1 MSRVKRKEDVFYRL
15 FREYGE
21 KIVTTAEV
29 YKRIFSDEYPT
40 SRTLINSMK
49 DYENIC
55 DDQAKKIFME
65 LSNSFITPFDREDIS
80 VLTKRMDDIVDYM
93 EAAASRMDLFAVED
107 MRPEAVRLAEITV
120 QAIGEL
126 AKIMDHLSNF
136 KKDPTVMEL
145 ALGVDVIED
154 EGDAVYKNALADLFR
169 GDVPTLEIM
178 KWSRVLDRMELALNA
193 CEHACDIV
201 QGVVMK
207 NA

>member
-21 KIVTTAEV
+21 KLVTVSEV
-29 YKRIFSDEYPT
+29 YLRIFTEFPAS
-40 SRTLINSMK
+40 SALISSMK

-55 DDQAKKIFME
+55 DDQAKKIFIE
-65 LSNSFITPFDREDIS
+65 LGNSFITPFDREDIS
-80 VLTKRMDDIVDYM
+80 VLTKRIDDIVDYM
-93 EAAASRMDLFAVED
+93 EAAASRMDLFAIEE
-107 MRPEAVRLAEITV
+107 MRPEAVRLAQITV
-120 QAIGEL
+120 QAVGEL
-126 AKIMDHLSNF
+126 VKILERLSNF

-154 EGDAVYKNALADLFR
+154 EGDAVYKTALADLFR
-169 GDVPTLEIM
+169 ENVPTLEIM
-178 KWSRVLDRMELALNA
+178 KWSRVFDRMELALDA
-193 CEHACDIV
+193 TEHACDII

>member
-1 MSRVKRKEDVFYRL
+1 MSRVKRREDVFYRL
-15 FREYGE
+15 FREYAA
-21 KIVTTAEV
+21 KISDTAEV
-29 YKRIFSDEYPT
+29 YKKIFSEDYPGT
-40 SRTLINSMK
+40 RTLIRSMK
-49 DYENIC
+49 DYENVC
-55 DDQAKKIFME
+55 DDAAKRIFME

-80 VLTKRMDDIVDYM
+80 VLVKRMDDIVDYM

-107 MRPEAVRLAEITV
+107 MRPEAVKLAEITV
-120 QAIGEL
+120 QAISEL
-126 AKIMDHLSNF
+126 VKIMDRFSNF
-136 KKDPTVMEL
+136 KKDPQVMDL
-145 ALGVDVIED
+145 CLGVDVIED
-154 EGDAVYKNALADLFR
+154 EGDAVYKTALADLFR

>member
-1 MSRVKRKEDVFYRL
+1 MSRVKRREDVFYRL
-15 FREYGE
+15 FREYSQ
-21 KIVTTAEV
+21 KILTTAEV

-55 DDQAKKIFME
+55 DDTAKKIFME
-65 LSNSFITPFDREDIS
+65 LGNSFITPFDREDIS

-93 EAAASRMDLFAVED
+93 EAAASRMDLFAVEE
-107 MRPEAVRLAEITV
+107 MRPEAVRLADITV
-120 QAIGEL
+120 QAISEL
-126 AKIMDHLSNF
+126 ATIMDRFSNF

-169 GDVPTLEIM
+169 EDVPTLEIM
-178 KWSRVLDRMELALNA
+178 KWSRIFDRMELALNA

>member
-15 FREYGE
+15 FREYAE
-21 KIVTTAEV
+21 KIMAVAEV
-29 YKRIFSDEYPT
+29 YKKIFSNDYPAT
-40 SRTLINSMK
+40 RTLIHSMK
-49 DYENIC
+49 DYENVC

-65 LSNSFITPFDREDIS
+65 LSNSFITPFDREDIN

-93 EAAASRMDLFAVED
+93 EAAASRMDLFAVTN
-107 MRPEAVRLAEITV
+107 MRPEAVKLAGVTV
-120 QAIGEL
+120 QAVGEL
-126 AKIMDHLSNF
+126 VKIMDRLSNF
-136 KKDPTVMEL
+136 KKDGTVMEL

-154 EGDAVYKNALADLFR
+154 EGDAIYKTALADLFR
-169 GDVPTLEIM
+169 EDVPTLEIM

>member
-15 FREYGE
+15 FREYAE

-29 YKRIFSDEYPT
+29 YKRIFSSEYPD
-40 SRTLINSMK
+40 SRALINSMK

-55 DDQAKKIFME
+55 DDQAKRIFME
-65 LSNSFITPFDREDIS
+65 LGNSFITPFDREDIS

-107 MRPEAVRLAEITV
+107 MRPEAIRLAEITV

-126 AKIMDHLSNF
+126 AKIMERFSNF

>member
-29 YKRIFSDEYPT
+29 YKKIFSDDYPAT
-40 SRTLINSMK
+40 RPLIRSMK
-49 DYENIC
+49 DYENVC

-80 VLTKRMDDIVDYM
+80 VLAKRMDDVVDYM
-93 EAAASRMDLFAVED
+93 EAAASRMDLFAVTE

-120 QAIGEL
+120 RAVDEL
-126 AKIMDHLSNF
+126 SKIMDRLSNF

-154 EGDAVYKNALADLFR
+154 EGDAVYKTALADLFR
-169 GDVPTLEIM
+169 EDVPTLEIM
-178 KWSRVLDRMELALNA
+178 KWSRVFDRMELALNA

>member
-15 FREYGE
+15 FREYAQ
-21 KIVTTAEV
+21 KIMDVAEV
-29 YKRIFSDEYPT
+29 YKKIFSDDYPGT
-40 SRTLINSMK
+40 RTLIRSMK
-49 DYENIC
+49 DYENVC

-65 LSNSFITPFDREDIS
+65 LSNSFITPFDREDIT
-80 VLTKRMDDIVDYM
+80 VLAKRMDDIVDYM
-93 EAAASRMDLFAVED
+93 EAAASRMDLFGVND
-107 MRPEAVRLAEITV
+107 MRPEAVKLADVTV
-120 QAIGEL
+120 QAVGEL
-126 AKIMDHLSNF
+126 VKIMDRLANF
-136 KKDPTVMEL
+136 KKDPQVMEL
-145 ALGVDVIED
+145 CLGVDVIED
-154 EGDAVYKNALADLFR
+154 EGDAVYKTALADLFG

>member
-1 MSRVKRKEDVFYRL
+1 MSRVKRREDVFYRL

-21 KIVTTAEV
+21 KLVTTGEV
-29 YKRIFSDEYPT
+29 YKKIFSEEYP
-40 SRTLINSMK
+40 SNRLLIRSMK
-49 DYENIC
+49 DYENVC

-80 VLTKRMDDIVDYM
+80 VLAKRMDDVVDYM
-93 EAAASRMDLFAVED
+93 EAASSRLDLFGVED
-107 MRPEAVRLAEITV
+107 MRPEAIKLADITV

-126 AKIMDHLSNF
+126 AKIMDRLSNF
-136 KKDPTVMEL
+136 KKDKTVMEL
-145 ALGVDVIED
+145 ALGVDAIED
-154 EGDAVYKNALADLFR
+154 EGDAVYKMALADLFR
-169 GDVPTLEIM
+169 EGVPTLEIM

>member
-15 FREYGE
+15 FREYAE
-21 KIVTTAEV
+21 KIMSVAEV
-29 YKRIFSDEYPT
+29 YKKIFSEDYPAT
-40 SRTLINSMK
+40 RTLIHSMK
-49 DYENIC
+49 DYENVC

-65 LSNSFITPFDREDIS
+65 LSSSFITPFDREDIS

-93 EAAASRMDLFAVED
+93 EAAASRMDLFAVTN
-107 MRPEAVRLAEITV
+107 MRPEAVKLADITV
-120 QAIGEL
+120 QAVGEL
-126 AKIMDHLSNF
+126 VKIMDRLSNF
-136 KKDPTVMEL
+136 KKDGTVMEL

-154 EGDAVYKNALADLFR
+154 EGDAVYKTALADLFR
-169 GDVPTLEIM
+169 EDVPTLEIM
-178 KWSRVLDRMELALNA
+178 KWSRVFDRMELALNA

>member
-15 FREYGE
+15 FREYAE
-21 KIVTTAEV
+21 KIMAVADV
-29 YKRIFSDEYPT
+29 YKKIFSNDYPAT
-40 SRTLINSMK
+40 RTLIHSMK
-49 DYENIC
+49 DYENVC

-65 LSNSFITPFDREDIS
+65 SSNSFITPFDREDIN

-93 EAAASRMDLFAVED
+93 EAAASRMDLFAVTN
-107 MRPEAVRLAEITV
+107 MRPEAVKLAEVTV
-120 QAIGEL
+120 QAVGEL
-126 AKIMDHLSNF
+126 VKIMDRLSNF
-136 KKDPTVMEL
+136 KKDGTVMEL

-154 EGDAVYKNALADLFR
+154 EGDAIYKTALADLFR
-169 GDVPTLEIM
+169 EDVPTLEIM
-178 KWSRVLDRMELALNA
+178 KWSRVFDRMELALNA

>member
-1 MSRVKRKEDVFYRL
+1 MKSRVKRREDVFYRL

-21 KIVTTAEV
+21 KLVATGDV
-29 YKRIFSDEYPT
+29 YLRIFKEFPESKT
-40 SRTLINSMK
+40 IISTMK
-49 DYENIC
+49 DYENVC
-55 DDQAKKIFME
+55 DEQARKIFLE
-65 LSNSFITPFDREDIS
+65 LGNSFITPFDREDIS
-80 VLTKRMDDIVDYM
+80 ALTKRIDDVVDYM
-93 EAAASRMDLFAVED
+93 EAAASRMDLFAVEE
-107 MRPEAVRLAEITV
+107 MRPEATRLAEVTV
-120 QAIGEL
+120 RAIGEL
-126 AKIMDHLSNF
+126 AKILDRLSNF
-136 KKDPTVMEL
+136 KKDSSVMEL

-154 EGDAVYKNALADLFR
+154 EGDAIYKTALADLFR

>member
-1 MSRVKRKEDVFYRL
+1 MSRVKRREDVFYRL
-15 FREYGE
+15 FREYGQ
-21 KIVTTAEV
+21 KIVDTGEV
-29 YKRIFSDEYPT
+29 YRKIFSNSYPDT
-40 SRTLINSMK
+40 RPLISSMK
-49 DYENIC
+49 DYENVC
-55 DDQAKKIFME
+55 DDQAKRIFME

-80 VLTKRMDDIVDYM
+80 VLTKRLDDIVDYM
-93 EAAASRMDLFAVED
+93 EAAASRMDLFAVES

-120 QAIGEL
+120 QAIGEV
-126 AKIMDHLSNF
+126 AKIMDRLSNF
-136 KKDPTVMEL
+136 KKDTTVMEL

-154 EGDAVYKNALADLFR
+154 EGDAVYKQALADLFS
-169 GDVPTLEIM
+169 GNVGTLEIM

>member
-15 FREYGE
+15 FREYSE
-21 KIVTTAEV
+21 KIVATGEV
-29 YKRIFSDEYPT
+29 YKRIFSNEYPVPA
-40 SRTLINSMK
+40 TLIHSMK

-80 VLTKRMDDIVDYM
+80 VLTKRMDDVVDYM
-93 EAAASRMDLFAVED
+93 EAAASRMELFDVQK

-126 AKIMDHLSNF
+126 AKIMDRLSNF
-136 KKDPTVMEL
+136 KKDSTVMEL
-145 ALGVDVIED
+145 ALGVDLIED
-154 EGDAVYKNALADLFR
+154 EGDVVYKTALADLFR
-169 GDVPTLEIM
+169 EGVPTLEIM
-178 KWSRVLDRMELALNA
+178 KWSRVLDRMELALDA

>member
-1 MSRVKRKEDVFYRL
+1 MSRVKRREDVFYSL

-21 KIVTTAEV
+21 KIVSTGEV
-29 YKRIFSDEYPT
+29 YKRIFSAEYPT
-40 SRTLINSMK
+40 TRTMIPSMK
-49 DYENIC
+49 DYENVC

-65 LSNSFITPFDREDIS
+65 LSSSFITPFDREDIS
-80 VLTKRMDDIVDYM
+80 VLTKRMDDVVDYM
-93 EAAASRMDLFAVED
+93 EAAASRMNLFAVTE

-126 AKIMDHLSNF
+126 AKIMDRLPNF
-136 KKDPTVMEL
+136 KKDPSVMEL
-145 ALGVDVIED
+145 CLGVDVIED
-154 EGDAVYKNALADLFR
+154 EGDAVYKMALADLFR
-169 GDVPTLEIM
+169 EDVPTLEIM
-178 KWSRVLDRMELALNA
+178 KWSRVYDRMELALNA

>member
-1 MSRVKRKEDVFYRL
+1 MSRVKRREDVFYRL

-21 KIVTTAEV
+21 KVLATTEV
-29 YKRIFSDEYPT
+29 YKKIFSNDYPNT
-40 SRTLINSMK
+40 RTLISSMK
-49 DYENIC
+49 DYENVC
-55 DDQAKKIFME
+55 DDQAKRIFME
-65 LSNSFITPFDREDIS
+65 LGNSFITPFDREDIS
-80 VLTKRMDDIVDYM
+80 VLVKRIDDIVDYM
-93 EAAASRMDLFAVED
+93 EAAASRMDLFAVEE
-107 MRPEAVRLAEITV
+107 MRPEAVRLAEITA
-120 QAIGEL
+120 QAVGEL
-126 AKIMDHLSNF
+126 AKILDRLSNF
-136 KKDPTVMEL
+136 KKDPSVMEL

-169 GDVPTLEIM
+169 GDVGTLEIM

>member
-1 MSRVKRKEDVFYRL
+1 MSRVKRREDVFYRL

-21 KIVTTAEV
+21 KLVTVGEV
-29 YKRIFSDEYPT
+29 YKKIFSEDYP
-40 SRTLINSMK
+40 SNRLLVRSMK
-49 DYENIC
+49 DYENVC

-80 VLTKRMDDIVDYM
+80 VLTKRMDDVVDYM
-93 EAAASRMDLFAVED
+93 EAAASRLELFGVED
-107 MRPEAVRLAEITV
+107 MRPEAIKLADITV

-126 AKIMDHLSNF
+126 AKIMDRLSNF
-136 KKDPTVMEL
+136 KKDKTVMEL
-145 ALGVDVIED
+145 ALGVDAIED
-154 EGDAVYKNALADLFR
+154 EGDAVYKMALADLFR
-169 GDVPTLEIM
+169 EGVPTLEIM

>member
-15 FREYGE
+15 FREYAE
-21 KIVTTAEV
+21 KIMAVAEV
-29 YKRIFSDEYPT
+29 YKKIFSNDYPAT
-40 SRTLINSMK
+40 RTLIHSMK
-49 DYENIC
+49 DYENVC

-65 LSNSFITPFDREDIS
+65 LSNSFITPFDREDIN

-93 EAAASRMDLFAVED
+93 EAAASRMDLFAVTN
-107 MRPEAVRLAEITV
+107 MRPEAVKLAEVTV
-120 QAIGEL
+120 QAVGEL
-126 AKIMDHLSNF
+126 VKIMDRLSNF
-136 KKDPTVMEL
+136 KKDGTVMEL

-154 EGDAVYKNALADLFR
+154 EGDAIYKTALADLFR
-169 GDVPTLEIM
+169 EDVPTLEIM
-178 KWSRVLDRMELALNA
+178 KWSRIFDRMELAIDA

>member
-1 MSRVKRKEDVFYRL
+1 MSRVKRREDVFYRL
-15 FREYGE
+15 FREYAQ
-21 KIVTTAEV
+21 KIVDTGEV
-29 YKRIFSDEYPT
+29 YLKIFSSNYPET
-40 SRTLINSMK
+40 RTLISSMK
-49 DYENIC
+49 NYENVC
-55 DDQAKKIFME
+55 DDQAKRIFME
-65 LSNSFITPFDREDIS
+65 LGNSFITPFDREDIS
-80 VLTKRMDDIVDYM
+80 ALTKRMDDIVDYM
-93 EAAASRMDLFAVED
+93 EAASSRMDLFAVES

-126 AKIMDHLSNF
+126 AKVMDRLSNF

-154 EGDAVYKNALADLFR
+154 EGDAVYKQALADLFS
-169 GDVPTLEIM
+169 GNVGTLEIM

>member
-29 YKRIFSDEYPT
+29 YKKIFSDDYPAT
-40 SRTLINSMK
+40 RPLIRSMK
-49 DYENIC
+49 DYENVC

-80 VLTKRMDDIVDYM
+80 VLAKRMDDVVDYM
-93 EAAASRMDLFAVED
+93 EAAASRMDLFAVTE

-120 QAIGEL
+120 HAVDEL
-126 AKIMDHLSNF
+126 SKIMDRLSNF

-154 EGDAVYKNALADLFR
+154 EGDAVYKTALADLFR
-169 GDVPTLEIM
+169 EDVPTLEIM
-178 KWSRVLDRMELALNA
+178 KWSRVFDRMELALNA

>member
-21 KIVTTAEV
+21 KIVATAEV
-29 YKRIFSDEYPT
+29 YKKIFSSEYPAT
-40 SRTLINSMK
+40 RTLITSMK
-49 DYENIC
+49 DYENVC
-55 DDQAKKIFME
+55 DDQAKKIFIE

-80 VLTKRMDDIVDYM
+80 VLVKRMDDVVDYM
-93 EAAASRMDLFAVED
+93 EAAASRMDLFAVTD
-107 MRPEAVRLAEITV
+107 MRPEAIRLAEITV

-126 AKIMDHLSNF
+126 AKIMDRLSNF
-136 KKDPTVMEL
+136 KRDGSVMEL

-154 EGDAVYKNALADLFR
+154 EGDAVYKTALADLFR
-169 GDVPTLEIM
+169 EDVPTLEIM
-178 KWSRVLDRMELALNA
+178 KWSRVLDRMELALDA

>member
-1 MSRVKRKEDVFYRL
+1 MSRVKRREDVFYRL

-21 KIVTTAEV
+21 KIVAVGEV
-29 YKRIFSDEYPT
+29 YARVFSDEYPA

-49 DYENIC
+49 DYENVC
-55 DDQAKKIFME
+55 DDQAKKIFIE
-65 LSNSFITPFDREDIS
+65 LGNSFITPFDREDIS

-93 EAAASRMDLFAVED
+93 EAAASRMDLFAVEE
-107 MRPEAVRLAEITV
+107 MRPEAIRLAQITV
-120 QAIGEL
+120 QAIGEV
-126 AKIMDHLSNF
+126 AKIMEHFPNF
-136 KKDPTVMEL
+136 KKDSTVMEL

-169 GDVPTLEIM
+169 EQVPTLEIM
-178 KWSRVLDRMELALNA
+178 KWSRIFDRMELALNA